1 MDSFV
6 SNWEMIFFSL
16 FTPCAYIIP
25 TYLTVEFIW
34 QHILFI
40 CIICPSD
47 LYCSLMEK
55 QPQQMFIVTVTS
67 PPLRCFFS
75 ELHKLPVGNNTD
87 INKLLHWSQTEAKLK
102 PNWSQTEVKLKSN
115 CSSIHLKLLC
125 FDHQMHHEEVH
136 IEMLEYNQWI
146 NTNNLEVNSAVKYF
160 PYLHEPKYNLSL
172 HLHLSTLC

>member
-1 MDSFV
+1 MSLHSHKWIPLSLIGKWF
-6 SNWEMIFFSL
+6 FFSL

-25 TYLTVEFIW
+25 TYLTERKVEFIW

-87 INKLLHWSQTEAKLK
+87 INKLLHWSQTE
-102 PNWSQTEVKLKSN
+102 VKLKSN
-115 CSSIHLKLLC
+115 WSQTVAVFIWNSFVLTIRCIMKRFILKCWSIIS
-125 FDHQMHHEEVH
+125 E
-136 IEMLEYNQWI
+136 
-146 NTNNLEVNSAVKYF
+146 
-160 PYLHEPKYNLSL
+160 
-172 HLHLSTLC
+172 